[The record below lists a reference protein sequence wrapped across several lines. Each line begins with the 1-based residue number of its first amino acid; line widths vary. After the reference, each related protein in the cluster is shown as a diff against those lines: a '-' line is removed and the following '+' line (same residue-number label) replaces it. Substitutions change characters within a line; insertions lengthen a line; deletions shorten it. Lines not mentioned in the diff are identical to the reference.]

1 MNVFKICSKV
11 NAFRQSIDNQ
21 LIRLLRFFIRNE
33 KVVGSS
39 PTRGS
44 ICKRLSIRLL
54 RLIDNLLHYEIV
66 ALLGL

>member
-44 ICKRLSIRLL
+44 L
-54 RLIDNLLHYEIV
+54 RVNSWQSKIANCFYKIM
-66 ALLGL
+66 